1 MFALSLLEPEEDP
14 EEDEEGEFDDIK
26 LIEIGDGSGMEGQD
40 GEWSFQEGEV
50 TLVLTVSSGD
60 LLLFLFQDGKGGG
73 DR

>member
-14 EEDEEGEFDDIK
+14 KEDEEGEFDDIK